1 MKHHK
6 LHTLLLAALLF
17 IGAGITR
24 GVTEEQQRKSRHFAI
39 AAMQATINGDA
50 SASHELYK
58 KAYALDPSNLSAG
71 YSLALGDLSV
81 AQEED
86 TTAIDK
92 ALSMMREY
100 VDAYPAD
107 YNEGEYYAY
116 LCSMAGH
123 IKEAARVTGRIHAL
137 YPDRTELLPTL
148 AGYYMQMG
156 EYDSTL
162 AYFNKFEE
170 LEGPSPQVSMRKIL
184 THLMK
189 QDTVAAL
196 AEAGSGIRTNPR
208 SPEGY
213 LLKGTVIRY
222 IGFPDSTLFYLKKA
236 EETDPSYGAAKIALA
251 QYYEEMGDSA
261 AFAEKVYE
269 ALLMDDLELEQK
281 AELLSAFVEP
291 ILAAKKS
298 TLQADSLFSVLR
310 NQYPHEPV
318 ILDMSA
324 RYAYAKGNAGEAAEQ
339 VGFAI
344 DLDPENS
351 TYRLQQLTYLI
362 SDGNYASATKAYEEL
377 PEDMASDPGLLY
389 LGAVAYT
396 SDKRPD
402 AALKIANDLISKLS
416 PGAEISDTLASR
428 NIKGLNDRQ
437 RSVLSDVYTLIGDT
451 YYQLK
456 ELDRAY
462 LAYDNSLLANPLN
475 AGTLNNYAYFLSE
488 NKGDLD
494 KALKMSAEAIALE
507 PDNATYLDTYAW
519 ILFRRGEY
527 KEALEYEKSA
537 LEKAGT
543 QGESAEYYE
552 HMGDIYFMNGSPDKA
567 LEMWRKALPLDTD
580 NELLRRKIK
589 NKTYFYE

>member
-1 MKHHK
+1 M
-6 LHTLLLAALLF
+6 LLLAALLLL
-17 IGAGITR
+17 GAGIMR
-24 GVTEEQQRKSRHFAI
+24 GVSEERQRKSRHFAL
-39 AAMQATINGDA
+39 AAMQAAIDGDA

-58 KAYALDPSNLSAG
+58 RAYALDPGNLSAG
-71 YSLALGDLSV
+71 YSVALGDLSV
-81 AQEED
+81 AEEED
-86 TTAIDK
+86 TAAVDK
-92 ALSMMREY
+92 ALAMMRDY

-116 LCSMAGH
+116 ICSMVGH
-123 IKEAARVTGRIHAL
+123 IKEAARVTRRVHEL

-162 AYFNKFEE
+162 AYYNKFEE
-170 LEGPSPQVSMRKIL
+170 LEGPSPQVAMRKIL

-196 AEAGSGIRTNPR
+196 AEAGSGIRTNPLN
-208 SPEGY
+208 PEGY
-213 LLKGTVIRY
+213 ILKGTVIRY
-222 IGFPDSTLFYLKKA
+222 IGFPDSTLFYLRRA
-236 EETDPSYGAAKIALA
+236 EEIDPSSGAAKVALA
-251 QYYEEMGDSA
+251 QYYEETGDSA
-261 AFAEKVYE
+261 AYAGKVYE
-269 ALLMDDLELEQK
+269 ALLMDDLDLEQK
-281 AELLSAFVEP
+281 AELLGAFVEP
-291 ILAAKKS
+291 ILAARKS
-298 TLQADSLFSVLR
+298 TLQADTLFNVLR

-324 RYAYAKGNAGEAAEQ
+324 RYAYAKGNPAEAAEQ

-351 TYRLQQLTYLI
+351 TYRLQHLTYLL
-362 SDGNYASATKAYEEL
+362 SDGKYAAATKAYEAL
-377 PEDMASDPGLLY
+377 PEEMSADPGLLY

-402 AALKIANDLISKLS
+402 DALRIAENLIARLS
-416 PGAEISDTLASR
+416 PGAEKTDTLTSLHLR
-428 NIKGLNDRQ
+428 GLTDRQ

-451 YYQLK
+451 YYLLK

-462 LAYDNSLLANPLN
+462 LAYDNSLLANPSN

-494 KALKMSAEAIALE
+494 KALRMSAEAIAME

-537 LEKAGT
+537 LEKAGDE
-543 QGESAEYYE
+543 GASAEYFE
-552 HMGDIYFMNGSPDKA
+552 HLGDIYFMNGAPDQA
-567 LEMWRKALPLDTD
+567 LEMWKKALPLAPD
-580 NELLRRKIK
+580 NELLKRKIK
-589 NKTYFYE
+589 HKTYFYE